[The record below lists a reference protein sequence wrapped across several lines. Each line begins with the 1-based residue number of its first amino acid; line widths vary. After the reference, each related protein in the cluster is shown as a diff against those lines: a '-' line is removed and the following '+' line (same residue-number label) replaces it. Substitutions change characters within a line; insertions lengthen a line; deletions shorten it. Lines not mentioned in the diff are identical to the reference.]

1 MGFKNSLHGSYLMH
15 ENSTELY
22 LYFKGQGFG
31 RNNALDDTVTNFSL
45 QDGPAVGGS
54 RGNGQECEDD
64 DDLRRA
70 VYMLKGLKTSEGVD
84 YLIQTALSGSTGTCA
99 KTNRKF
105 PSNFYSQTSWP

>member
-1 MGFKNSLHGSYLMH
+1 MTGKGSGY
-15 ENSTELY
+15 
-22 LYFKGQGFG
+22 
-31 RNNALDDTVTNFSL
+31 NNALDDTVTNFSL
-45 QDGPAVGGS
+45 QDGPAVGS
-54 RGNGQECEDD
+54 RGNGQECEEEDD